1 VTGDNG
7 QRKKL
12 LFVGVGGQG
21 VLTAARVVGE
31 AALAAGMEPMVGQL
45 HGMAQRGGSVEAT
58 VLLGRGESAF
68 VETGGADVLIGLEP
82 MEALRALPKL
92 SVQTRALINRGKVV
106 PFPLSMRGEAYPEVD
121 AILDDVRAVAPQT
134 LALDGTSLLLEAAG
148 HTRSLNMLML
158 GALAGLDLIGLAR
171 DQIWEAL
178 VRRTPP
184 KLLEVNQQAFELGE
198 RAAAELR

>member
-1 VTGDNG
+1 MSHDG
-7 QRKKL
+7 QRTKL

-31 AALAAGMEPMVGQL
+31 AALAAGMNPMVGQL

-68 VETGGADVLIGLEP
+68 VELGGADVLIGLEP

-92 SVQTRALINRGKVV
+92 SADTRAVINRGQVV

-121 AILDDVRAVAPQT
+121 TILDDVRAVAPQT
-134 LALDGTSLLLEAAG
+134 IALDGTALLLEAAG

-158 GALAGLDLIGLAR
+158 GALAGLELIELSR
-171 DQIWEAL
+171 DQLWEAL
-178 VRRTPP
+178 VRRTPQ
-184 KLLEVNQQAFELGE
+184 KLLEFNRQAFELGE

>member
-1 VTGDNG
+1 VSKSGKRT
-7 QRKKL
+7 KL

-21 VLTAARVVGE
+21 VLTAARVLGE

-58 VLLGRGESAF
+58 VLLGSGDSAF
-68 VETGGADVLIGLEP
+68 VEAGGADVLIGLEP

-92 SVQTRALINRGKVV
+92 SAKTRAVINRGAVV
-106 PFPLSMRGEAYPEVD
+106 PFPLSMRGMAYPEVN
-121 AILDDVRAVAPQT
+121 AILGQVRAVAPH
-134 LALDGTSLLLEAAG
+134 ALEIDGTALLLEAAG

-158 GALAGLDLIGLAR
+158 GALAGLQLVEFSR
-171 DQIWEAL
+171 DQLWEAL
-178 VRRTPP
+178 MRRTPP
-184 KLLEVNQQAFELGE
+184 KLLKDNQQAFELGE